1 MLSPTHLCSDS
12 TAGSISQQGLVLGCG
27 EKGMEGWPVRNRHW
41 AYGSQDVGS
50 THPVQRTGN
59 QKSKDSQPQTGNFS
73 ASLCPGTQ
81 CSVHTKGSTVS
92 TEDTGGSSR
101 GPAHSAGRRVGV
113 LMVPSAVP
121 CKTVRMGQHSPA
133 LLETKEFLMDL
144 INLNETKSNVK
155 RFQRI
160 SC

>member
-12 TAGSISQQGLVLGCG
+12 TAGSISQQGLVLRCG

-41 AYGSQDVGS
+41 AHGSQDVGS

-59 QKSKDSQPQTGNFS
+59 QKSKDGQPQTGNFS

-101 GPAHSAGRRVGV
+101 GPAHSVGRRVGV
-113 LMVPSAVP
+113 LMIPPAVP
-121 CKTVRMGQHSPA
+121 CNTVRMGKHSLPSWRS
-133 LLETKEFLMDL
+133 KNFLWTL
-144 INLNETKSNVK
+144 
-155 RFQRI
+155 
-160 SC
+160 